1 MPEVLAVKKA
11 PLVTGATTEHL
22 LGHYYI
28 QDLSSCMVVDAGY
41 YTRSTCVDVA
51 VAPGGKT
58 TFMAQKMNNSGAIIA
73 IEPNSRRA
81 RSMSFNLALWRI

>member
-28 QDLSSCMVVDAGY
+28 QDLSSCMVVDALDITPGQL
-41 YTRSTCVDVA
+41 VLDVA
-51 VAPGGKT
+51 ACT
-58 TFMAQKMNNSGAIIA
+58 RRQNNIYGPKD
-73 IEPNSRRA
+73 E
-81 RSMSFNLALWRI
+81 